1 MHRPWPHHCIGLDV
15 MAIKTVYSSRNYL
28 AALFLLLATPLA
40 GWCQQITPTAGEVLS
55 LDQAINIALQNN
67 RSLKNARLNVDKG
80 EDEIQSVRT
89 SRLPSTHFFAL
100 VSQDMVK
107 HETNLTNPLTGIF
120 PGIGPFFTLSTP
132 RRPTAVFAAQVLQP
146 ISQQYR
152 IGLAIDAVKLA
163 RDEEQQKLRSEE
175 QSLVNN
181 VKKTYYG
188 LLQSESALENVRDE
202 VKSYRELDRVTGEFV
217 LQQVVLKSEHLQVQT
232 QLAKA
237 EYEAVDLTNRVSTQ
251 KEQLN
256 KLLGRDV
263 LTDFSVSPV
272 SDATVFEYDISAS
285 RRRALEQR
293 PELTEARLRIEQA
306 KLDKRLKKSEHI
318 PDVSVG
324 FTSLSLR
331 NFDEVVPKNIA
342 SVGVVMS
349 WERFDWGR
357 KKRQLAEKSKT
368 IEQAENAL
376 KETEDQILIEV
387 GDKFRRL
394 QQTQQS
400 LRVARLSQDTERE
413 ALRVTQGRFRFEAAL
428 LTEVLQSQA
437 KLADAN
443 NQYQQTLLSLWTDK
457 AELEKAIGEEKKNRR

>member
-1 MHRPWPHHCIGLDV
+1 MGS
-15 MAIKTVYSSRNYL
+15 KTVHSSRNYL

-40 GWCQQITPTAGEVLS
+40 GWCQQITTSSAEVLS
-55 LDQAINIALQNN
+55 LDHAINIALQNN

-80 EDEIQSVRT
+80 EDEIRSVRT
-89 SRLPSTHFFAL
+89 SRLPSTHFYAL

-107 HETNLTNPLTGIF
+107 HEINLTNPVTGIF
-120 PGIGPFFTLSTP
+120 PGIEPFFALSTR

-152 IGLAIDAVKLA
+152 IGLAINAVKLA

-175 QSLVNN
+175 QSLINN
-181 VKKTYYG
+181 VKQTYYG
-188 LLQSESALENVRDE
+188 ILQSESALENVRDE
-202 VKSYRELDRVTGEFV
+202 VKSYRELDRVTGEYV
-217 LQQVVLKSEHLQVQT
+217 LQQVVLKSDHLQVQT
-232 QLAKA
+232 RLAKA
-237 EYEAVDLTNRVSTQ
+237 EYEALDLANRLSTQ

-263 LTDFSVSPV
+263 LTDFSVGPV
-272 SDATVFEYDISAS
+272 AEATIFEHDISSS

-293 PELTEARLRIEQA
+293 PELSEARLKIKQA
-306 KLDKRLKKSEHI
+306 RLDKRLKKSEYI

-331 NFDEVVPKNIA
+331 NFDEVVPKNVA

-349 WERFDWGR
+349 WEPFDWGR

-368 IEQAENAL
+368 IEQAENSL

-394 QQTQQS
+394 QQTQQA
-400 LRVARLSQDTERE
+400 LRVARLNQDAERE
-413 ALRVTQGRFRFEAAL
+413 VLRVTQGRYKFEAAL

-437 KLADAN
+437 RLADAN
-443 NQYQQTLLSLWTDK
+443 NQFQQALLSFWTAK
-457 AELEKAIGEEKKNRR
+457 AELEKALGQDK

>member
-1 MHRPWPHHCIGLDV
+1 
-15 MAIKTVYSSRNYL
+15 
-28 AALFLLLATPLA
+28 
-40 GWCQQITPTAGEVLS
+40 LS

-67 RSLKNARLNVDKG
+67 RSLKNARLNVEKS
-80 EDEIQSVRT
+80 EDEIQSIRT
-89 SRLPSTHFFAL
+89 SRFPSTHLYAL
-100 VSQDMVK
+100 VSEDMVK
-107 HETNLTNPLTGIF
+107 HQTNLTNPFTGVF
-120 PGIGPFFTLSTP
+120 PGIEPFFTLSTA

-163 RDEEQQKLRSEE
+163 RHEEQQKLRSEE

-181 VKKTYYG
+181 IKQTYYG
-188 LLQSESALENVRDE
+188 ILQTESALENVHDE

-217 LQQVVLKSEHLQVQT
+217 LQQVVLKSDHLQVQT
-232 QLAKA
+232 RLARA
-237 EYEAVDLTNRVSTQ
+237 EYEAIDLTNRLSNQ

-263 LTDFSVSPV
+263 LTDFNVSTLT
-272 SDATVFEYDISAS
+272 DATVFEGDISAS
-285 RRRALEQR
+285 RRRAIEQR
-293 PELTEARLRIEQA
+293 PELTEARLRLEQA
-306 KLDKRLKKSEHI
+306 KLDKRIKKSEYS
-318 PDVSVG
+318 PDVSAG
-324 FTSLSLR
+324 FTWLTLR
-331 NFDEVVPKNIA
+331 NFDQVVPRNIA

-349 WERFDWGR
+349 WEPFDWGR

-368 IEQAENAL
+368 IEQAENSL

-394 QQTQQS
+394 QQTKQA
-400 LRVARLSQDTERE
+400 LRVARLNQDAERE
-413 ALRVTQGRFRFEAAL
+413 ALRVTQGRYKFEAAL

-443 NQYQQTLLSLWTDK
+443 NQYQQALLSFWIAK
-457 AELEKAIGEEKKNRR
+457 AEFEKALGQDK

>member
-1 MHRPWPHHCIGLDV
+1 MRRPWPHHCIGLDV
-15 MAIKTVYSSRNYL
+15 MGSKTVHSSRNYL

-40 GWCQQITPTAGEVLS
+40 GWCQQITPSSAEVLS
-55 LDQAINIALQNN
+55 LDQAINIALHNN
-67 RSLKNARLNVDKG
+67 RSLKNARLNVEKG
-80 EDEIQSVRT
+80 EDEIQSIRT
-89 SRLPSTHFFAL
+89 SRLPSTHFYAL

-107 HETNLTNPLTGIF
+107 HETNLTSPFTGVF
-120 PGIGPFFTLSTP
+120 PGIGPFFSLSTP

-152 IGLAIDAVKLA
+152 IGLSIRQVELA

-188 LLQSESALENVRDE
+188 ILQSESALENVRDE

-217 LQQVVLKSEHLQVQT
+217 LQQVVLKSDHLQVQT
-232 QLAKA
+232 RLAKA
-237 EYEAVDLTNRVSTQ
+237 EYEALDLTNRLSTQ

-256 KLLGRDV
+256 KLLGRDL
-263 LTDFSVSPV
+263 LTDFSVGPV
-272 SDATVFEYDISAS
+272 AEATIFEYDISSS

-293 PELTEARLRIEQA
+293 PELSEARLKIEQA
-306 KLDKRLKKSEHI
+306 RLDKRLKKSEYI

-331 NFDEVVPKNIA
+331 NFDEVVPRNIA

-349 WERFDWGR
+349 WEPFDWGR

-368 IEQAENAL
+368 IEQAENSL

-394 QQTQQS
+394 QQTQQA
-400 LRVARLSQDTERE
+400 LRVARLSQDAEHE
-413 ALRVTQGRFRFEAAL
+413 ALRVTQGRYKFEAAL

-443 NQYQQTLLSLWTDK
+443 NQYQQALLSFWTAK
-457 AELEKAIGEEKKNRR
+457 AELEKALGQDK

>member
-1 MHRPWPHHCIGLDV
+1 MRS
-15 MAIKTVYSSRNYL
+15 KTVHSSKNYL

-40 GWCQQITPTAGEVLS
+40 WCQQTTPSSAEVLS
-55 LDQAINIALQNN
+55 LDEAISIALQNN
-67 RSLKNARLNVDKG
+67 RSLKNARLNVEKSG
-80 EDEIQSVRT
+80 DEIKSIRT
-89 SRLPSTHFFAL
+89 SRFPSTHFYAL

-107 HETNLTNPLTGIF
+107 HETNLTSPFTGVF
-120 PGIGPFFTLSTP
+120 PGIGPFFSLSTP
-132 RRPTAVFAAQVLQP
+132 RRPTAVFATQVLQP

-152 IGLAIDAVKLA
+152 IGLAINAVKLA

-181 VKKTYYG
+181 VKKIYYG
-188 LLQSESALENVRDE
+188 ILQGESALENVRNE

-217 LQQVVLKSEHLQVQT
+217 LQQVVLKSDHLQVQAR
-232 QLAKA
+232 LARA
-237 EYEAVDLTNRVSTQ
+237 EYEALDLTDRMSTQ

-256 KLLGRDV
+256 KLLGRDL
-263 LTDFSVSPV
+263 LTDFSVGPV
-272 SDATVFEYDISAS
+272 AEATVFEYDISSS
-285 RRRALEQR
+285 RRFALEQR
-293 PELTEARLRIEQA
+293 PELSEARLKIEQA
-306 KLDKRLKKSEHI
+306 KLDKRLKKSEYI

-349 WERFDWGR
+349 WEPFDWGR

-368 IEQAENAL
+368 IEQAENVL

-387 GDKFRRL
+387 GDKFRRF
-394 QQTQQS
+394 QQTQQA
-400 LRVARLSQDTERE
+400 LRVARLNQDAERE
-413 ALRVTQGRFRFEAAL
+413 ALRVTQGRYKFEAAL

-443 NQYQQTLLSLWTDK
+443 NQYQQALLSFWTAK
-457 AELEKAIGEEKKNRR
+457 AEFEKALGQDK

>member
-1 MHRPWPHHCIGLDV
+1 MRS
-15 MAIKTVYSSRNYL
+15 KTLHNLKNYL
-28 AALFLLLATPLA
+28 AALPLLLAMPLA
-40 GWCQQITPTAGEVLS
+40 GWCQQSTPTAGEVLS

-80 EDEIQSVRT
+80 EDEIRSIRT
-89 SRLPSTHFFAL
+89 SRLPSTHFYAL

-107 HETNLTNPLTGIF
+107 HETNLTSPFTGVF
-120 PGIGPFFTLSTP
+120 PGIGPFFSLSTP
-132 RRPTAVFAAQVLQP
+132 RRPTVVFAAQVLQP

-152 IGLAIDAVKLA
+152 IGLAINAVKLA
-163 RDEEQQKLRSEE
+163 RDGELQKLRSEE

-181 VKKTYYG
+181 VKQTYYG
-188 LLQSESALENVRDE
+188 ILQSESALESVRDE
-202 VKSYRELDRVTGEFV
+202 VNSYRELDRVTGEFV
-217 LQQVVLKSEHLQVQT
+217 LQQVVLKSDHLQVQT
-232 QLAKA
+232 RLAKA
-237 EYEAVDLTNRVSTQ
+237 EYEALDLTNRLSTQ

-256 KLLGRDV
+256 KLLGRDL
-263 LTDFSVSPV
+263 LTDFSVAPV
-272 SDATVFEYDISAS
+272 AEATIFEYDISSS

-293 PELTEARLRIEQA
+293 PELSEARLKIKQA
-306 KLDKRLKKSEHI
+306 RLDKRLKKSEYI

-331 NFDEVVPKNIA
+331 NFDEVVPRNIA

-349 WERFDWGR
+349 WEPFDWGR

-368 IEQAENAL
+368 IEQAENSL

-394 QQTQQS
+394 QQTQQA
-400 LRVARLSQDTERE
+400 LRVARLSQDAEHE
-413 ALRVTQGRFRFEAAL
+413 ALRVTQGRYKFAAAL

-443 NQYQQTLLSLWTDK
+443 NQYQQALLSFWTAK
-457 AELEKAIGEEKKNRR
+457 AELEKALGQDK

>member
-1 MHRPWPHHCIGLDV
+1 MKSKVVHNL
-15 MAIKTVYSSRNYL
+15 KSYF
-28 AALFLLLATPLA
+28 AALSFLLATPLA
-40 GWCQQITPTAGEVLS
+40 AWCQQITPGSAEVLS
-55 LDQAINIALQNN
+55 LDHAINLALQNN
-67 RSLKNARLNVDKG
+67 RSLKNARLNVEKG

-89 SRLPSTHFFAL
+89 SRLPSTHFYAL

-107 HETNLTNPLTGIF
+107 HEINLTNPVTGIF
-120 PGIGPFFTLSTP
+120 PGIGPVFSLSTS
-132 RRPTAVFAAQVLQP
+132 RRPTVVFAAQVLQP

-152 IGLAIDAVKLA
+152 IGLSIKQIELA

-175 QSLVNN
+175 QSLANN

-188 LLQSESALENVRDE
+188 ILQSESALENVRDE

-217 LQQVVLKSEHLQVQT
+217 LQQVVLKSDHLQVQT
-232 QLAKA
+232 RLAKA
-237 EYEAVDLTNRVSTQ
+237 EYEAVDLTNRLATQ

-263 LTDFSVSPV
+263 LTEFTVSPV
-272 SDATVFEYDISAS
+272 ADATVIECDIPAA

-293 PELTEARLRIEQA
+293 PELSEARLKVEQA
-306 KLDKRLKKSEHI
+306 KLDKRLKKSEYI

-324 FTSLSLR
+324 FTWLTLR
-331 NFDEVVPKNIA
+331 NFDEVVPRNIA

-349 WERFDWGR
+349 WEPFDWGR

-368 IEQAENAL
+368 IEQAANAL
-376 KETEDQILIEV
+376 KEAEDQILIEV

-394 QQTQQS
+394 QQTGQA
-400 LRVARLSQDTERE
+400 LRVARLSQATERE
-413 ALRVTQGRFRFEAAL
+413 ALRVTQVRYRFEAAL
-428 LTEVLQSQA
+428 LTEVLESQA

-443 NQYQQTLLSLWTDK
+443 DQYQQALLSFWTAK
-457 AELEKAIGEEKKNRR
+457 AELEKALGQEN

>member
-1 MHRPWPHHCIGLDV
+1 MRS
-15 MAIKTVYSSRNYL
+15 KTAHNPRSFL
-28 AALFLLLATPLA
+28 AALSLLLAIQLV
-40 GWCQQITPTAGEVLS
+40 GWCQQSAPTAADVLS
-55 LDQAINIALQNN
+55 LDQAINIALQKN
-67 RSLKNARLNVDKG
+67 RSLKNARLNVEKD
-80 EDEIQSVRT
+80 EDELRSIRT
-89 SRLPSTHFFAL
+89 SRLPSTHLYTL

-107 HETNLTNPLTGIF
+107 HETSLTNPFTGVF
-120 PGIGPFFTLSTP
+120 PGIGPFFSLSTP
-132 RRPTAVFAAQVLQP
+132 RRPTAIFAAQVLQP

-152 IGLAIDAVKLA
+152 IGLAIDSAKLD
-163 RDEEQQKLRSEE
+163 RDEEQQKFRSQE
-175 QSLVNN
+175 QSLISN
-181 VKKTYYG
+181 VKQTYYG
-188 LLQSESALENVRDE
+188 ILQSESALENVRDE

-217 LQQVVLKSEHLQVQT
+217 LQQVVLKSDHLQVQT
-232 QLAKA
+232 RLAKA
-237 EYEAVDLTNRVSTQ
+237 EYEALDLTNRLSTQ

-272 SDATVFEYDISAS
+272 ADATVFESDISAS

-293 PELTEARLRIEQA
+293 PEISEARLRIEQA
-306 KLDKRLKKSEHI
+306 KLDKRLKKSEYI

-324 FTSLSLR
+324 FTALSLR

-349 WERFDWGR
+349 WEPFDWGR

-368 IEQAENAL
+368 IEQAENSL

-394 QQTQQS
+394 QQTQQA
-400 LRVARLSQDTERE
+400 LRVARLNQDAERE
-413 ALRVTQGRFRFEAAL
+413 ALRVTQGRYKFEAAL

-443 NQYQQTLLSLWTDK
+443 NQYQQALLSFWTAK
-457 AELEKAIGEEKKNRR
+457 AELEKALGQEK

>member
-1 MHRPWPHHCIGLDV
+1 MGS
-15 MAIKTVYSSRNYL
+15 KTLHNPRIYFE
-28 AALFLLLATPLA
+28 ALSLLLATTLA
-40 GWCQQITPTAGEVLS
+40 AWGQQSTPRAAEVLS
-55 LDQAINIALQNN
+55 LDEAVNIALQNN
-67 RSLKNARLNVDKG
+67 RSLKIARLNVDKG
-80 EDEIQSVRT
+80 EDEIRSIRT
-89 SRLPSTHFFAL
+89 SRLPSTHFYAL
-100 VSQDMVK
+100 VSQDIVK
-107 HETNLTNPLTGIF
+107 HETNLTNPVTGIF
-120 PGIGPFFTLSTP
+120 PGIGPFFTFSTP
-132 RRPTAVFAAQVLQP
+132 SRPTAVFAAQVLQP

-152 IGLAIDAVKLA
+152 IGLAINAVKLA

-181 VKKTYYG
+181 VKQTYYG

-217 LQQVVLKSEHLQVQT
+217 LQQVVLKSDHLQVQT
-232 QLAKA
+232 RLARA
-237 EYEAVDLTNRVSTQ
+237 EYEALDLTNRLSTQ

-256 KLLGRDV
+256 RLLGRDV
-263 LTDFSVSPV
+263 LTDFSVGPAA
-272 SDATVFEYDISAS
+272 DATVFEYDISAS
-285 RRRALEQR
+285 RRLALERR
-293 PELTEARLRIEQA
+293 PELSEARLKVEQA
-306 KLDKRLKKSEHI
+306 KLDKRVKKSEYI

-349 WERFDWGR
+349 WEPFDWGR

-376 KETEDQILIEV
+376 KETEEQILIEV

-394 QQTQQS
+394 QQTQQA
-400 LRVARLSQDTERE
+400 LRVARLSQDTELE
-413 ALRVTQGRFRFEAAL
+413 ALRVSQGRYKFEAAL

-443 NQYQQTLLSLWTDK
+443 NQYQQALLSFWTAK
-457 AELEKAIGEEKKNRR
+457 AELEKALGQEK

>member
-1 MHRPWPHHCIGLDV
+1 MRS
-15 MAIKTVYSSRNYL
+15 KTVHSSKNYL
-28 AALFLLLATPLA
+28 VALSLLLAMPLA
-40 GWCQQITPTAGEVLS
+40 GWCQQTTPTPGEVLS
-55 LDQAINIALQNN
+55 LDQAMNIALQNN
-67 RSLKNARLNVDKG
+67 RSLKNARLNVEKG
-80 EDEIQSVRT
+80 EDEIQSIRT
-89 SRLPSTHFFAL
+89 SRLPATHFYAL

-107 HETNLTNPLTGIF
+107 HETNLTSPFTGVF

-152 IGLAIDAVKLA
+152 IGLAIDALKLA
-163 RDEEQQKLRSEE
+163 RDEEQQRLRSEE
-175 QSLVNN
+175 QSLVND

-188 LLQSESALENVRDE
+188 ILQSENALENVRDE
-202 VKSYRELDRVTGEFV
+202 VKSYRELDRVTSEFV
-217 LQQVVLKSEHLQVQT
+217 VQQVVLKSDHLQVQT
-232 QLAKA
+232 RLAKA
-237 EYEAVDLTNRVSTQ
+237 EYEAVDLTNRLSTQ

-256 KLLGRDV
+256 KLLGRDL

-272 SDATVFEYDISAS
+272 ADATLFEYDISAS
-285 RRRALEQR
+285 RNRALEQR
-293 PELTEARLRIEQA
+293 PELREARLKIEQA
-306 KLDKRLKKSEHI
+306 KLDKRLKKSEYI

-349 WERFDWGR
+349 WEPFDWGR

-394 QQTQQS
+394 QQTQQA
-400 LRVARLSQDTERE
+400 LRVARLSQDAERE
-413 ALRVTQGRFRFEAAL
+413 ALRITQGRYKFEAAL
-428 LTEVLQSQA
+428 L
-437 KLADAN
+437 
-443 NQYQQTLLSLWTDK
+443 
-457 AELEKAIGEEKKNRR
+457 

>member
-1 MHRPWPHHCIGLDV
+1 MRS
-15 MAIKTVYSSRNYL
+15 KTVHNPQSYL
-28 AALFLLLATPLA
+28 AALSLLLATPLA
-40 GWCQQITPTAGEVLS
+40 GWCQQSTPTATEVLS

-67 RSLKNARLNVDKG
+67 RSLKNARLNVEKG
-80 EDEIQSVRT
+80 EDEIRSIRT
-89 SRLPSTHFFAL
+89 SRLPSTHFYAL

-107 HETNLTNPLTGIF
+107 HETNLTTPFTGVF
-120 PGIGPFFTLSTP
+120 PGIGPFFSLSTP
-132 RRPTAVFAAQVLQP
+132 RRPTAVFAAQVIQP

-152 IGLAIDAVKLA
+152 IGLSIKQIELA
-163 RDEEQQKLRSEE
+163 RDEEQQKLRSQE

-181 VKKTYYG
+181 VKQTYYG
-188 LLQSESALENVRDE
+188 ILQSESALESVRDE

-217 LQQVVLKSEHLQVQT
+217 LQQVVLKSDHLQVQT
-232 QLAKA
+232 RLAKA
-237 EYEAVDLTNRVSTQ
+237 EYEALDLTNRLSTQ

-256 KLLGRDV
+256 KLLGRDL
-263 LTDFSVSPV
+263 LTDFSVGPV
-272 SDATVFEYDISAS
+272 AEATIFEYDISSS

-293 PELTEARLRIEQA
+293 PELSEARLKIEQA
-306 KLDKRLKKSEHI
+306 RLDKRLKKSEYI

-331 NFDEVVPKNIA
+331 NFDEVVPRNIA

-349 WERFDWGR
+349 WEPFDWGR

-368 IEQAENAL
+368 IEQAENSL

-394 QQTQQS
+394 QQTQQA
-400 LRVARLSQDTERE
+400 LRVARLSQDAEHE
-413 ALRVTQGRFRFEAAL
+413 ALRVTQGRYKFEAAL

-443 NQYQQTLLSLWTDK
+443 NQYQQALLSFWTAK
-457 AELEKAIGEEKKNRR
+457 AELEKALGQEK

>member
-1 MHRPWPHHCIGLDV
+1 MRS
-15 MAIKTVYSSRNYL
+15 KTVHNLTSYL

-40 GWCQQITPTAGEVLS
+40 GWCQQTNPTAGEVLS
-55 LDQAINIALQNN
+55 LVQAINIALQNN
-67 RSLKNARLNVDKG
+67 RSLKNARLNVEKG
-80 EDEIQSVRT
+80 EDEIQSIRT
-89 SRLPSTHFFAL
+89 SRFPSSRFYAL
-100 VSQDMVK
+100 VSEDMVK
-107 HETNLTNPLTGIF
+107 HETNLTNPLTGVF
-120 PGIGPFFTLSTP
+120 PGIGPVFNLSTS

-152 IGLAIDAVKLA
+152 IGLSIKQIELA

-181 VKKTYYG
+181 IKTTYYG
-188 LLQSESALENVRDE
+188 ILQSESALENVRDE

-217 LQQVVLKSEHLQVQT
+217 LQQVVLKSDHLQVQT
-232 QLAKA
+232 RLAKA
-237 EYEAVDLTNRVSTQ
+237 EYEALDLTNRLSTQ

-263 LTDFSVSPV
+263 RTDFSVGPV
-272 SDATVFEYDISAS
+272 AEATIFENDISAS

-293 PELTEARLRIEQA
+293 PELSEARLKIEQA
-306 KLDKRLKKSEHI
+306 KLDKRLKKSEYI
-318 PDVSVG
+318 PDVSLG
-324 FTSLSLR
+324 FTALSLR
-331 NFDEVVPKNIA
+331 NFDEVVPKNVA

-349 WERFDWGR
+349 WEPFDWGR

-368 IEQAENAL
+368 IEQAENSL

-394 QQTQQS
+394 QQTQQA
-400 LRVARLSQDTERE
+400 LRVARLNQDAERE
-413 ALRVTQGRFRFEAAL
+413 ALRVTQGRYKFEAAL

-443 NQYQQTLLSLWTDK
+443 NQYQQALLSFWTAK
-457 AELEKAIGEEKKNRR
+457 AELERALGQDK

>member
-1 MHRPWPHHCIGLDV
+1 MRRPWPHHCIGLDV
-15 MAIKTVYSSRNYL
+15 MGSKTVHSSRNYL

-40 GWCQQITPTAGEVLS
+40 GWCQQITPSSSEVLS
-55 LDQAINIALQNN
+55 LDQAINLALQNN
-67 RSLKNARLNVDKG
+67 RSLKNSRLNVEKG
-80 EDEIQSVRT
+80 EDEIQSILT
-89 SRLPSTHFFAL
+89 SRLPSTHFYAL

-107 HETNLTNPLTGIF
+107 HEINLTNPVTGIF
-120 PGIGPFFTLSTP
+120 PGIGPFFTFSTP
-132 RRPTAVFAAQVLQP
+132 SRPTVVFAAQVLQP

-152 IGLAIDAVKLA
+152 IGLAINAVKLA

-188 LLQSESALENVRDE
+188 ILQSESALENVRDE
-202 VKSYRELDRVTGEFV
+202 VKSYRELDRVTGEYV
-217 LQQVVLKSEHLQVQT
+217 LQQVVLKSDHLQVQT
-232 QLAKA
+232 RLAKA
-237 EYEAVDLTNRVSTQ
+237 EYEALDLTNRLSTQ

-256 KLLGRDV
+256 KLLGRDL
-263 LTDFSVSPV
+263 LTDFSVGPV
-272 SDATVFEYDISAS
+272 AEATIFEYDISSS

-293 PELTEARLRIEQA
+293 PEPSEARLKIEQA
-306 KLDKRLKKSEHI
+306 KLDKRLKKSEYI

-324 FTSLSLR
+324 FTALGLR
-331 NFDEVVPKNIA
+331 NFDEVVPRNIA

-349 WERFDWGR
+349 WEPFDWGR

-368 IEQAENAL
+368 IEQAENSL
-376 KETEDQILIEV
+376 KETEDQILIEI

-394 QQTQQS
+394 QQTQQA
-400 LRVARLSQDTERE
+400 LRVARLNQDAERE
-413 ALRVTQGRFRFEAAL
+413 ALRVTQGRYRFEAAL

-443 NQYQQTLLSLWTDK
+443 NQYQQALLSFWTAK
-457 AELEKAIGEEKKNRR
+457 AELEKALGQEK

>member
-1 MHRPWPHHCIGLDV
+1 MSS
-15 MAIKTVYSSRNYL
+15 KTVHSSKNYL
-28 AALFLLLATPLA
+28 AALVLLLATPLA
-40 GWCQQITPTAGEVLS
+40 LWCQQSAPTAADVLS
-55 LDQAINIALQNN
+55 LDQAINTALQKN
-67 RSLKNARLNVDKG
+67 RSLKNARLNVEKD
-80 EDEIQSVRT
+80 EDEIRSIRT
-89 SRLPSTHFFAL
+89 SRLPSTHFYAL

-107 HETNLTNPLTGIF
+107 HETNLTSPFTGVF
-120 PGIGPFFTLSTP
+120 PGIGPFFSLSTP
-132 RRPTAVFAAQVLQP
+132 RRPTSIFAAQVLQP

-152 IGLAIDAVKLA
+152 IGLAIDSAKLT

-181 VKKTYYG
+181 IKQIYYG
-188 LLQSESALENVRDE
+188 ILQSESALENVRDE

-217 LQQVVLKSEHLQVQT
+217 LQQVVLKSDHLQVQT
-232 QLAKA
+232 RLAKA
-237 EYEAVDLTNRVSTQ
+237 EYEALDLTNRLSTQ

-256 KLLGRDV
+256 KLLGRDL
-263 LTDFSVSPV
+263 LTDFSVGPV
-272 SDATVFEYDISAS
+272 AEATIFEYDISSS

-293 PELTEARLRIEQA
+293 PELSEARLKIKQA
-306 KLDKRLKKSEHI
+306 RLDKRLKKSEYI

-331 NFDEVVPKNIA
+331 NFDEVVPRNIA

-349 WERFDWGR
+349 WEPFDWGR

-394 QQTQQS
+394 QQTQQA
-400 LRVARLSQDTERE
+400 LRVARLSQETERE
-413 ALRVTQGRFRFEAAL
+413 ALRVTQGRYRFQAAL

-437 KLADAN
+437 TLADAN
-443 NQYQQTLLSLWTDK
+443 NQYQQALLSFWTAK
-457 AELEKAIGEEKKNRR
+457 AELEKALGQDK

>member
-1 MHRPWPHHCIGLDV
+1 MKSKVVHNL
-15 MAIKTVYSSRNYL
+15 KSYF
-28 AALFLLLATPLA
+28 AALSFLLATPLA
-40 GWCQQITPTAGEVLS
+40 AWCQQITPGSAEVLS
-55 LDQAINIALQNN
+55 LDHAINLALQNN
-67 RSLKNARLNVDKG
+67 RSLKNARLNVEKG
-80 EDEIQSVRT
+80 EDEIQSIRT
-89 SRLPSTHFFAL
+89 SRLPSTHFYGL

-107 HETNLTNPLTGIF
+107 HEINLTNPVTGIF
-120 PGIGPFFTLSTP
+120 PGIGPVFSLSTS
-132 RRPTAVFAAQVLQP
+132 RRPTVVFAAQVLQP

-152 IGLAIDAVKLA
+152 IGLSIKQIELA

-175 QSLVNN
+175 QSLANN

-188 LLQSESALENVRDE
+188 ILQSESALENVRDE

-217 LQQVVLKSEHLQVQT
+217 LQQVVLKSDHLQVQT
-232 QLAKA
+232 RLAKA
-237 EYEAVDLTNRVSTQ
+237 EYEAVDLTNRLATQ

-263 LTDFSVSPV
+263 LTEFTVSPV
-272 SDATVFEYDISAS
+272 ADATVIECDIPAA

-293 PELTEARLRIEQA
+293 PELSEARLKVEQA
-306 KLDKRLKKSEHI
+306 KLDKRLKKSEYI

-324 FTSLSLR
+324 FTWLTLR

-349 WERFDWGR
+349 WEPFDWGR

-368 IEQAENAL
+368 IEQAANAL
-376 KETEDQILIEV
+376 KEAEDQILIEV

-394 QQTQQS
+394 QQTGQA
-400 LRVARLSQDTERE
+400 LRVARLSQATERE
-413 ALRVTQGRFRFEAAL
+413 ALRVTQVRYRFEAAL
-428 LTEVLQSQA
+428 LTEVLESQA

-443 NQYQQTLLSLWTDK
+443 DQYQQALLSFWTAK
-457 AELEKAIGEEKKNRR
+457 AELEKALGQEN